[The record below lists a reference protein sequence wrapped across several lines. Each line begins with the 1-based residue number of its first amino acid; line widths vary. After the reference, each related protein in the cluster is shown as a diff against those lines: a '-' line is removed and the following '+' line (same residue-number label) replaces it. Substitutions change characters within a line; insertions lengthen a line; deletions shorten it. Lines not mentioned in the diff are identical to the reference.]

1 MDLVTKD
8 YNTRIDELYY
18 NMFGDEYIDTIDELN
33 EILTSGDNSSIN
45 EILGDIVD
53 DVENI
58 IDDNMELIS
67 TNNNGINVISINETS
82 ISSSINTTNNSIIE
96 NIDINNNKEDEVL
109 LKSRFSDSYENLE
122 K

>member
-96 NIDINNNKEDEVL
+96 NID
-109 LKSRFSDSYENLE
+109 
-122 K
+122 